1 MFFRSSGYFKGAVI
15 GFVIFVLVCTSVS
28 MASAF
33 VVTSAFGWRDHP
45 IDGEEKFHT
54 GVDLGIEF
62 GTPIGAIWSGKV
74 AFAGWYGGYGNTVVI
89 DHGNSVYT
97 LYGHFAEVAVEA
109 EQTVTEGQLIGYVGS
124 TGYSTGPHL
133 HLELWKDGQY
143 VDPLTILN

>member
-1 MFFRSSGYFKGAVI
+1 MRFRFVGYLKGAVI
-15 GFVIFVLVCTSVS
+15 GFVIIALVCASGT
-28 MASAF
+28 ASAF

-45 IDGEEKFHT
+45 IDGEEKFHA
-54 GVDLGIEF
+54 GVDLGAEY
-62 GTPIGAIWSGKV
+62 GTPVGAIWAGKI

-97 LYGHFAEVAVEA
+97 LYGHFAELAVEA
-109 EQTVTEGQLIGYVGS
+109 DQAVGEGDLIGYVGS

-143 VDPLTILN
+143 VNPLTIWN